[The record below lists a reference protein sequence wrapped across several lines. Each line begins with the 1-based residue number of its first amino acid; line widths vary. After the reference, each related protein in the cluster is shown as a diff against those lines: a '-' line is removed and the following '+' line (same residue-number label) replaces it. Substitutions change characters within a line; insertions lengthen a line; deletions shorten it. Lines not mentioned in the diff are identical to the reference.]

1 MDIEDDDDCPQLVE
15 ISVKK
20 IPVTIIT
27 GFLGAGKTTLLNY
40 VLTEQHNKKIAVIL
54 NEFGEGSAVEKSLTI
69 GQAGE
74 LYEEWLELRNGC
86 LCCSMKDSGV
96 KAIEKLMTK
105 RGKFDYVLLET
116 TGLADPGPIAAIFWL
131 DDALGC
137 DLYLDGIITVV
148 DSKYCQQQLDLQK
161 PAGMINEA
169 VRQVALA
176 DAIIVNKADLVG
188 RSDLDN
194 LKTRLRTINS
204 SSRMIETVRS
214 KVDLDC
220 ILDMHAYDAKGF
232 QDLSFSEVAAPHLD
246 QSICTVTFEVK
257 GDLSEQKLD
266 DWIQLVLWERT
277 LHNRAGDPITGVV
290 SLESSTRR
298 YIVQGVNELYDKQPS
313 TEWGGEEPRLNRF
326 VLIGYNLDKGTLL
339 SSFQDIC
346 QLQAQQ

>member
-1 MDIEDDDDCPQLVE
+1 
-15 ISVKK
+15 
-20 IPVTIIT
+20 
-27 GFLGAGKTTLLNY
+27 
-40 VLTEQHNKKIAVIL
+40 
-54 NEFGEGSAVEKSLTI
+54 
-69 GQAGE
+69 
-74 LYEEWLELRNGC
+74 
-86 LCCSMKDSGV
+86 MKDSGV

-161 PAGMINEA
+161 PAGIINEA

-176 DAIIVNKADLVG
+176 DAILVNKADLVS
-188 RSDLDN
+188 RSYLDDL
-194 LKTRLRTINS
+194 KARLRAINS

-214 KVDLDC
+214 RVDLDC

-277 LHNRAGDPITGVV
+277 LCNRSGDPLTVMRLKGMV
-290 SLESSTRR
+290 SLASNTRR
-298 YIVQGVNELYDKQPS
+298 FIVQGVNELYDKQPS

-326 VLIGYNLDKGTLL
+326 VLIGYNLEKETLL

-346 QLQAQQ
+346 QLQQ

>member
-54 NEFGEGSAVEKSLTI
+54 NEFGEGALWLDAVEKSLTI

-266 DWIQLVLWERT
+266 DWIQ
-277 LHNRAGDPITGVV
+277 GVV